1 MSEPVHG
8 GPVTDYVKEALDSLY
23 HSLGDDETKVEAAL
37 RAFYTNYV
45 KPIDLP
51 WIPNRL
57 VEPLVDSQLEELFV
71 KGIIEA
77 HARIHTEG

>member
-8 GPVTDYVKEALDSLY
+8 GPVADYVKDALDALY
-23 HSLGDDETKVEAAL
+23 HSLGDDEAKVEAAL
-37 RAFYTNYV
+37 RGFYKSYV

-51 WIPNRL
+51 WIPNIV
-57 VEPLVDSQLEELFV
+57 VEPMVDSQLEELFV
-71 KGIIEA
+71 KGITEA